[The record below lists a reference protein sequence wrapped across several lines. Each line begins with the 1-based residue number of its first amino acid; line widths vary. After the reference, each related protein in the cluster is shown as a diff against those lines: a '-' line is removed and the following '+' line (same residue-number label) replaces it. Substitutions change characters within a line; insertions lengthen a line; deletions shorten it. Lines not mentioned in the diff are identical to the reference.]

1 MPDGRTHTAI
11 SASNLVATAAIGA
24 PIVWNHPDR
33 LPAYV
38 AVLAGLTI
46 GLLVTPDLD
55 MKQITLEERR
65 ALRVP
70 VLGWLWVLLWWPYAA
85 LLPHRSPVSH
95 WPVIG
100 TLLRA
105 AWLGLIVVMAYW
117 WIRPQGVALNP
128 ALWTLAPYV
137 LGAWGVQDLYHYL
150 ADKLIKGKRK

>member
-1 MPDGRTHTAI
+1 MPNGRTHAAI
-11 SASNLVATAAIGA
+11 SISNLVAVAAVGA
-24 PIVWNHPDR
+24 PVVWNQHDR
-33 LPAYV
+33 LPAYA

-100 TLLRA
+100 MLLRA
-105 AWLGLIVVMAYW
+105 AWLALIVVMADW
-117 WIRPQGVALNP
+117 LIQPQGIALDP
-128 ALWTLAPYV
+128 ARWKLALYV
-137 LGAWGVQDLYHYL
+137 LMAWGVQDLYHYL
-150 ADKLIKGKRK
+150 ADKLIRGKRK